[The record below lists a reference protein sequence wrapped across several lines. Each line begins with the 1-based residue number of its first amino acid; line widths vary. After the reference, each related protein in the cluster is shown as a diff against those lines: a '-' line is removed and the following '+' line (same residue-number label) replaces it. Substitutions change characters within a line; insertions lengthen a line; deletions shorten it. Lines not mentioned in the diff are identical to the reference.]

1 MTYRCCCH
9 QRWPAWRD
17 HTTSATRRW
26 RAWKPTV
33 GLRRQLFGI
42 PFGPI
47 VSESDVEI
55 ACPRARQLTAEGI
68 VISSKEE
75 ETRRKGKQTLAR
87 CCCFW
92 MFSNLCVVTQKLVWS
107 FVIQNSSVCE
117 QNYIGSSLFLLI
129 SNCLLFTILEKSPL
143 VSSLS
148 SAKNDYVRESVWWQE
163 KLFLSKFVGW
173 IRHGILRSAVML

>member
-42 PFGPI
+42 PLGPI

-117 QNYIGSSLFLLI
+117 QNYTYRFLVVLANI
-129 SNCLLFTILEKSPL
+129 KLSFVYYFGKE
-143 VSSLS
+143 SLS
-148 SAKNDYVRESVWWQE
+148 FIAIQCKERLRERECVVTGE
-163 KLFLSKFVGW
+163 
-173 IRHGILRSAVML
+173 AVS